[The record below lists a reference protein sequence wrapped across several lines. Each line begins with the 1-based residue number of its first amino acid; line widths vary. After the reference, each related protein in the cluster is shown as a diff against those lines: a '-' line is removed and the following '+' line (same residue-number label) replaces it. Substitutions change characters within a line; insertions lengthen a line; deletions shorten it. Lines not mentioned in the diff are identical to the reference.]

1 MGRNYWV
8 TRDHSA
14 QRSLGIGRDSGSR
27 RNKQEAIRGE
37 GLGAGATWRGAGNT
51 HDSERSHWKRGALRG
66 RGAAGER
73 GGPGR
78 CTTAR
83 VAGGGGP
90 FLEAARALRP
100 PACRP
105 APPPAP
111 RPPFR
116 PRPRAPQRPRPHRPH
131 GLLQQRPEPAQHD
144 GGPAPGSRAAAA
156 AAAAELPG
164 AGGDPEARRGRRGPG
179 CPAPP
184 PPPGLAWGRR
194 RGRQRTWPGRATSKG
209 AGVGGAG
216 SRGSGGA
223 GSSPPGPLGEPGGSE
238 RTTLREGRVEP
249 DRFFP

>member
-83 VAGGGGP
+83 VAGGGVP
-90 FLEAARALRP
+90 SWR
-100 PACRP
+100 RP
-105 APPPAP
+105 APSARP
-111 RPPFR
+111 RAGR
-116 PRPRAPQRPRPHRPH
+116 LLPRPRARPSGPGPARRSVPGLTAPMASCSSAPSRLSMTAARLPVPGRRRRRRRRSSRAQAATRRRGEGGGAPAAPPRRPRP
-131 GLLQQRPEPAQHD
+131 A
-144 GGPAPGSRAAAA
+144 
-156 AAAAELPG
+156 
-164 AGGDPEARRGRRGPG
+164 
-179 CPAPP
+179 
-184 PPPGLAWGRR
+184 
-194 RGRQRTWPGRATSKG
+194 
-209 AGVGGAG
+209 
-216 SRGSGGA
+216 
-223 GSSPPGPLGEPGGSE
+223 
-238 RTTLREGRVEP
+238 
-249 DRFFP
+249 